1 VPGRFERSFDHSAIK
16 RSCRHCRQIIAQPLL
31 EKCLRFG
38 VGERQFGDQ
47 QGKTGD
53 HNVFLIRL
61 EGCGLA
67 GEPRQLGDY
76 FFVGHGLLWGKLGR
90 LPSTTNQTKEI
101 LKASKKEPSSGGHA
115 SLFIMENL
123 RQGHTN
129 GRLWSGIGPGNLAAK
144 RLKRNSK
151 KTVLFGAPIMFGAV
165 PEGTPG

>member
-1 VPGRFERSFDHSAIK
+1 LPPDYRATSPGR
-16 RSCRHCRQIIAQPLL
+16 
-31 EKCLRFG
+31 CLRFG

-115 SLFIMENL
+115 SLFIMEKLTCGRATLMVACGPELAQATLLLSGSKGTL
-123 RQGHTN
+123 RKPSYL
-129 GRLWSGIGPGNLAAK
+129 GRAGQN
-144 RLKRNSK
+144 
-151 KTVLFGAPIMFGAV
+151 VPIMFGAV